1 MSYTTPIILIGP
13 MGSGKSTI
21 ARLLEEKIGLS
32 NVPIDYIRWYYYFQH
47 GFKLSTQ
54 KQFQDFEDKAN
65 YWKQY
70 DLIAIEKAL
79 LDFPKAIIDFGAGHS
94 YYPAENQLQQVREI
108 IEKFPNVFLLLPSA
122 DIEESYTILSKR
134 IRVLWP
140 QIEDGVVEYN
150 RKFLEH
156 PSNRILSK
164 HIIYSK
170 DKSPEDNVE
179 EIISLLK

>member
-13 MGSGKSTI
+13 MASGKSTI
-21 ARLLEEKIGLS
+21 ARLLEERTGLT

-47 GFKLSTQ
+47 GFKFSTQ
-54 KQFQDFEDKAN
+54 EQFQDFEEKAN

-94 YYPAENQLQQVREI
+94 YYPDDNQLQHVLDI
-108 IEKFPNVFLLLPSA
+108 LEKLPNVFLLLPSA
-122 DIEESYTILSKR
+122 DIDESYSILSER
-134 IRVLWP
+134 IKKKYP

-156 PSNRILSK
+156 PSNPMLSK

-179 EIISLLK
+179 EMISLLK